1 MFALCF
7 FNLSHACCT
16 EYVLVL
22 RMNRLQAGREAPQS
36 GRWNAGSEAH
46 PEPHPKAQPE
56 PHPKNHPATFSANAR
71 DFSLV
76 SE

>member
-1 MFALCF
+1 
-7 FNLSHACCT
+7 
-16 EYVLVL
+16 
-22 RMNRLQAGREAPQS
+22 MNRLQAGREAPQS